1 MTPELRFSEIIKKK
15 YDELGIEK
23 GILLPEVSPECGF
36 SIQSNEEVYELTKK
50 YSDLFYWYCSLD
62 PRMGNNSPS
71 TDFSY
76 FLNHYKSLGAK
87 GMGELM
93 ANLYV
98 DDPLMENLF
107 FHCAECNMPVI
118 IHIAPSTYGYY
129 GIIDELGLPRLEKII
144 KKYPKLKILG
154 HSQPFWAEIGNDVTD
169 ENRNSYPEGK
179 VKEGRIVKLM
189 REYENLYG
197 DMSAGSGFNAI
208 SRDPEFGYR
217 FIEEFKDK
225 LFFGT
230 DICAPHNNMLLSHW
244 LDKAYEEKN
253 ISEDAYRKIS
263 RENAIRILGL

>member
-1 MTPELRFSEIIKKK
+1 
-15 YDELGIEK
+15 
-23 GILLPEVSPECGF
+23 
-36 SIQSNEEVYELTKK
+36 
-50 YSDLFYWYCSLD
+50 
-62 PRMGNNSPS
+62 
-71 TDFSY
+71 
-76 FLNHYKSLGAK
+76 
-87 GMGELM
+87 MGELM

-263 RENAIRILGL
+263 RENAIKILGL

>member
-1 MTPELRFSEIIKKK
+1 MWNGTEIKRYSGDTYATPEIIKKK

-50 YSDLFYWYCSLD
+50 YSDLFYWFCSLD
-62 PRMGNNSPS
+62 PRMGNNSPT

-129 GIIDELGLPRLEKII
+129 GIIDDLGLPRLEKII

-217 FIEEFKDK
+217 
-225 LFFGT
+225 L
-230 DICAPHNNMLLSHW
+230 
-244 LDKAYEEKN
+244 
-253 ISEDAYRKIS
+253 
-263 RENAIRILGL
+263 